1 MVRLEN
7 VSTIKNKLKRRE
19 VWSKVKADKKKAKK
33 QARKLRDKEVEELGE
48 EARVKQVGPPL
59 DGCRSRKWSTAPQR
73 GCPSQTDLVFGMRG
87 CVFHV
92 YDWHTFRCN
101 FLDLNTTSR

>member
-48 EARVKQVGPPL
+48 EARVKQVGPLL
-59 DGCRSRKWSTAPQR
+59 DGCRSRNGFTAP
-73 GCPSQTDLVFGMRG
+73 
-87 CVFHV
+87 HV
-92 YDWHTFRCN
+92 HHR
-101 FLDLNTTSR
+101 LTTGVRNEGLCIPRI